1 MNLFDKINM
10 TKKYIKV
17 IVIKENLN
25 NIFILFK
32 ITFK

>member
-1 MNLFDKINM
+1 MNLFDEMI
-10 TKKYIKV
+10 KKYIKI

-32 ITFK
+32 VSFK